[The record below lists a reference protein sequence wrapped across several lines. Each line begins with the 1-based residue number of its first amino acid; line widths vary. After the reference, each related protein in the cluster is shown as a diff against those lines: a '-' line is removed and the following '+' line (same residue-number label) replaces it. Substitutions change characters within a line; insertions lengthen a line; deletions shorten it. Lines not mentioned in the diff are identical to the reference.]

1 MGEPRKLAVKLLEV
15 VVRYAPEQSREW
27 ASAMLAELDFIEGDW
42 PALFWSLGSAAAI
55 ARHAASNWRSWIT
68 NKKQTE
74 EGKMSSTGKKA
85 AGVASGAGLA
95 LLLAFAGMG
104 LVQFIGFMFPD
115 AGIEHMHWPHF
126 LGAIVIPEIVF
137 VIAAIMLW
145 RKRPPVAVGIL
156 LMGAAI
162 GVHVAVHF
170 ATH

>member
-1 MGEPRKLAVKLLEV
+1 MSTPRKLAAKLLEAV
-15 VVRYAPEQSREW
+15 ERYAPEQSREW
-27 ASAMLAELDFIEGDW
+27 ASAMLAELDFIDGDW
-42 PALFWSLGSAAAI
+42 SALFWALGSATAI
-55 ARHAASNWRSWIT
+55 ARHAAGNWRNWFSNT
-68 NKKQTE
+68 KHPKE
-74 EGKMSSTGKKA
+74 EKMESTGKKTV
-85 AGVASGAGLA
+85 GVLSGAGLA

-104 LVQFIGFMFPD
+104 LVQFLGFMFPD
-115 AGIEHMHWPHF
+115 SGIEHMQWPHF

-137 VIAAIMLW
+137 VISAILLW

>member
-1 MGEPRKLAVKLLEV
+1 MGTPRNLAARLLAAV
-15 VVRYAPEQSREW
+15 LRFAPPESREW

-42 PALFWSLGSAAAI
+42 PALLWALGSAAAI
-55 ARHAASNWRSWIT
+55 ARHAAANCRSWLSNT
-68 NKKQTE
+68 KHPKE
-74 EGKMSSTGKKA
+74 EKMESTGKKTV
-85 AGVASGAGLA
+85 GVLSGAGLA

-104 LVQFIGFMFPD
+104 IVQFIGFIFPD
-115 AGIEHMHWPHF
+115 SGVEHMQWPHF

-137 VIAAIMLW
+137 VISAIVLW
-145 RKRPPVAVGIL
+145 RKRPPVALGIL

>member
-1 MGEPRKLAVKLLEV
+1 MGTPRNLAARLLTAV
-15 VVRYAPEQSREW
+15 LRYAPPESREW
-27 ASAMLAELDFIEGDW
+27 ASAMLRELDFIEGDW
-42 PALFWSLGSAAAI
+42 PAFFWALGSAAAI
-55 ARHAASNWRSWIT
+55 ARHAASNWKSWNS

-74 EGKMSSTGKKA
+74 EEKMNSTGKKA

-104 LVQFIGFMFPD
+104 MVQFIGFMIP
-115 AGIEHMHWPHF
+115 GLENLHWPHF
-126 LGAIVIPEIVF
+126 LGAIIVPEIVF
-137 VIAAIMLW
+137 VVSAILLW

-170 ATH
+170 AMR

>member
-1 MGEPRKLAVKLLEV
+1 MGEPRKLAAKLLEA

-27 ASAMLAELDFIEGDW
+27 ASAMLRELDFIEGDW
-42 PALFWSLGSAAAI
+42 SALFWALGSAAAI
-55 ARHAASNWRSWIT
+55 TRHAAGNWRSGIT
-68 NKKQTE
+68 NKKQTKE
-74 EGKMSSTGKKA
+74 ENMSSTGRKA
-85 AGVASGAGLA
+85 AGVAVGAGLA

-104 LVQFIGFMFPD
+104 MVQFIGFIVPNL
-115 AGIEHMHWPHF
+115 EHMHWPHF

-137 VIAAIMLW
+137 VISAILLW
-145 RKRPPVAVGIL
+145 RKRPPVALGIL